1 MQANRRRIRRQQGG
15 FTLAEIIVT
24 TVLAGIFFVAA
35 IAALQAGTESNIVAA
50 DIATAN
56 TLINEIKEWTV
67 DLPFTDPD
75 EHDFGKPP
83 GADSYSQG
91 LPYVDDLDDLMNTTY
106 TPPRDSQ
113 GDPIA
118 DLPGWSQHIDITWRD
133 PADINTVVWNGFS
146 TVVYV
151 EVTARKNG
159 VDVLSRGWIVTRK
172 STDPEFVAPMTY

>member
-1 MQANRRRIRRQQGG
+1 MQAKPRTIRRNNGG
-15 FTLAEIIVT
+15 FTLAEIVVT

-35 IAALQAGTESNIVAA
+35 MAALQAGTQSNIAA
-50 DIATAN
+50 SDIAVAN

-75 EHDFGKPP
+75 PHDFGKPP

-91 LPYVDDLDDLMNTTY
+91 VPYVDDIDDLLNATF

-118 DLPGWSQHIDITWRD
+118 DLPRWSQHIGITWRD
-133 PADINTVVWNGFS
+133 PADINTLVWNGSS

-151 EVTARKNG
+151 EVTARKDG
-159 VDVLSRGWIVTRK
+159 VDVLSRGWIVTHK
-172 STDPEFVAPMTY
+172 PSDPEFIPPLTY